1 MNTRW
6 ITVGRDQIEAV
17 AEAIEQT
24 EISTVQATAIL
35 MMIVM
40 ARIKTFAVEY
50 VERRRPAFSFT
61 FYPADGNISPAPR
74 D

>member
-1 MNTRW
+1 M
-6 ITVGRDQIEAV
+6 

-40 ARIKTFAVEY
+40 ARIG
-50 VERRRPAFSFT
+50 ERRMRDLMETMTQATEVPAEGIHFS
-61 FYPADGNISPAPR
+61 S
-74 D
+74 